1 MWGLVMLVVLPFAI
15 FAQLEEEQGQRQ
27 CVLVFPKP
35 EVFWRQ
41 VSRLYTLVLGFASPV
56 STICVLYITLLC
68 RLRAIPLDSHAKVLD
83 RAKKP

>member
-1 MWGLVMLVVLPFAI
+1 MLVVLPFAI